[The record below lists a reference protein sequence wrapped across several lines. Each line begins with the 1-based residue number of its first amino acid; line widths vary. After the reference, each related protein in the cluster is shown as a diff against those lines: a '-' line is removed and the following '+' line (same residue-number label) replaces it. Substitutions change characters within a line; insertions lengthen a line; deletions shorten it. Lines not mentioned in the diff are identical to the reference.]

1 MSRRAFILTLLMVFL
16 SQCSVTGQGFHTRS
30 NRALRLYDTGKRD
43 YDLLYY
49 DRAEQNLRLAA
60 EEDDGF
66 YEAHLLLGQLYSDTG
81 QWEKSVKHYRRA
93 IELDSLYFP
102 PALYSLGRAEMRIG
116 EYSEAKRHLEAY
128 LNQPK
133 TTSRLRI
140 DAEKLVADC
149 LFALSFPGSLF
160 KVEPVSAG
168 DSVNSALD

>member
-1 MSRRAFILTLLMVFL
+1 MSYRTIILSLLIILL
-16 SQCSVTGQGFHTRS
+16 SQCSVIGQSFHTRS

-116 EYSEAKRHLEAY
+116 QYREAKRNLEAY
-128 LNQPK
+128 LSQPR

-140 DAEKLVADC
+140 DAEKLIADC
-149 LFALSFPGSLF
+149 LFALSCPG
-160 KVEPVSAG
+160 
-168 DSVNSALD
+168 